1 MTKVQIWVLTGHWLV
16 ALGRPTNMTWGVTY
30 GMVHRLDRLT
40 LRGSQ
45 VAQVCVLVGNETPI
59 RSVAVIVQGFTSG
72 VLLWAPC
79 SHLILRTLAQRSFV
93 VGQLTCDMSS
103 ASAVFHVGNDR
114 RLPGSLWSTAT
125 VRAYSVCSHSC
136 LLPSIMRVFPQS
148 SLHSLRFAA
157 RRVAT

>member
-1 MTKVQIWVLTGHWLV
+1 MASGVLGISLENRHKASSGMEDSQDTDIKTTTLRELGFSSNISV
-16 ALGRPTNMTWGVTY
+16 ALIRHRAIVHDESSNLSFDRSLIGGTGSAHYMTWGVTY

-93 VGQLTCDMSS
+93 VGS
-103 ASAVFHVGNDR
+103 
-114 RLPGSLWSTAT
+114 
-125 VRAYSVCSHSC
+125 
-136 LLPSIMRVFPQS
+136 
-148 SLHSLRFAA
+148 
-157 RRVAT
+157 